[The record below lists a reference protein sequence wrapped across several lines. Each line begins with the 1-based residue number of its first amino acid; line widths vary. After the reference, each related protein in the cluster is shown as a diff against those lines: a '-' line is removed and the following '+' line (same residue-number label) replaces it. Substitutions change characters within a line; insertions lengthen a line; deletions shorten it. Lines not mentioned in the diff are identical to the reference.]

1 MKLPKDID
9 EIIKKIDWIE
19 TVKVV
24 VPILQPVILGGLWFT
39 FSKFDKRA
47 EALSRFIAIAEVVPA
62 VDLNL
67 PQGVVLA
74 SMFSSVEEAIE
85 VYDKIIDAIEDLPDS
100 IRDLLKDIKDTIPT
114 KEDIIDPFIDP
125 LVEQSDKFKNA
136 LAQCIANAQKQFD
149 NKYTYAVFAGPWIV
163 SCMLQKGFSVPLS
176 WVKDKIGL

>member
-24 VPILQPVILGGLWFT
+24 VPILQPVILGGLWYA
-39 FSKFDKRA
+39 FSSYDKRA
-47 EALSRFIAIAEVVPA
+47 EALSRFIAIAEVIPA

-74 SMFSSVEEAIE
+74 SMFSSIEEAIE

-114 KEDIIDPFIDP
+114 KEDIIDPIIDP
-125 LVEQSDKFKNA
+125 ILDPLKESETLKALSDCN
-136 LAQCIANAQKQFD
+136 ANAK
-149 NKYTYAVFAGPWIV
+149 KSMGYGYYLPLAAPVWIA
-163 SCMLQKGFSVPLS
+163 SCMLQKGFNVSTD
-176 WVKDKIGL
+176 WIRERI

>member
-24 VPILQPVILGGLWFT
+24 VPIFQPIILGGLWYA
-39 FSKFDKRA
+39 FSSYDKRA

-74 SMFSSVEEAIE
+74 SMFSSVDEAIE

-100 IRDLLKDIKDTIPT
+100 IRDILKDIKDTIPT

-125 LVEQSDKFKNA
+125 VKEQSHEFQKA
-136 LAQCIANAQKQFD
+136 LADCIANAQKKFT
-149 NKYTYAVFAGPWIV
+149 NKYTFGIFAGPWIV
-163 SCMLQKGFSVPLS
+163 SCMLQKGFSVPLK
-176 WVKDKIGL
+176 WVMDKIGL